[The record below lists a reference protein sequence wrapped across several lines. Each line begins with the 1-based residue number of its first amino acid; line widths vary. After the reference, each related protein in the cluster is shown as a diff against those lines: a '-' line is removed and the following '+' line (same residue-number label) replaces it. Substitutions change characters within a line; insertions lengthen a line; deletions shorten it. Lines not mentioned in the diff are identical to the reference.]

1 MREILK
7 FIKDKSIDLSEMGY
21 NNFALS
27 KKDALE
33 LLEKFKE
40 NNILLY
46 GGGFLEKKEGQI
58 NYNYTNWSTDGKD
71 VMYNLE
77 YAKDFIKKYATND
90 IYIEFTTEINL
101 YNLLP
106 NLEM

>member
-7 FIKDKSIDLSEMGY
+7 FIKNKSIDLSEMGY

-46 GGGFLEKKEGQI
+46 GGDFLEKKEGRI

-71 VMYNLE
+71 IMYNLE

-90 IYIEFTTEINL
+90 MYVAFVTEIHL